1 MPRSSQSREH
11 GILSWFRS
19 ADLAQAKLVFSLV
32 KGEIAEREHR
42 SQEAKDRAEKAK
54 KQAAKATTAAAPSTH
69 ERHVAAGKKAAATR
83 KRRSRAKTLPGAPA
97 LAPVLDEFEINP

>member
-11 GILSWFRS
+11 GILSWFRT

-42 SQEAKDRAEKAK
+42 SQEAKDRAEQVK
-54 KQAAKATTAAAPSTH
+54 KQAAKASTAASTPTTH
-69 ERHVAAGKKAAATR
+69 DRHVAAGKKAAATR
-83 KRRSRAKTLPGAPA
+83 KRRSQAKTLPGAAVPA
-97 LAPVLDEFEINP
+97 AVDDFEIST